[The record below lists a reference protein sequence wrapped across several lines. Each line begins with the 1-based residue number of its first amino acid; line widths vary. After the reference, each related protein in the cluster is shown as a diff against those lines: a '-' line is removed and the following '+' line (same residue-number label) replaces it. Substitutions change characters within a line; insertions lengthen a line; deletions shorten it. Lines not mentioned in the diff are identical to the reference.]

1 MNPRISEKINY
12 LSEFICNEIDE
23 DSLVSNGR
31 RLIEELRD
39 EWKLNRLDFSDEN
52 VKSLRRITLLLDEIE
67 DFIFEQQDFQ
77 YISSKEEIDE
87 ATGRLQYILTNTSN
101 LKIFIFI
108 KIIWL
113 IIKILIK
120 LKIKY
125 ERKKNINT

>member
-39 EWKLNRLDFSDEN
+39 DWKLNRLDFSDEN

-67 DFIFEQQDFQ
+67 DFIF
-77 YISSKEEIDE
+77 
-87 ATGRLQYILTNTSN
+87 
-101 LKIFIFI
+101 
-108 KIIWL
+108 
-113 IIKILIK
+113 
-120 LKIKY
+120 
-125 ERKKNINT
+125 